1 MVRSLAAALAAALLA
16 GACAAEAPKP
26 APRLRVADIFLKPDT
41 ELIAGRVPPRA
52 TLDVVLRESRLR
64 EDLVPKVVELAT
76 TVFDPRRLRADNP
89 FKLERTL
96 DGLLRTFELEIDT
109 DSFLRI
115 VGLSDERPTALR
127 AEVVPYKK
135 ERVIATTS
143 GLIDR
148 EASSLFA
155 AMEVAGEGPQL
166 SIELADVFGGEID
179 FNSELQPGDTFR
191 LVYEKVFRE
200 GQFSGYGGVLA
211 AEFVNEGRSF
221 KALRYAVPGGKP
233 AYYDEQGRSLK
244 RFFLKSPLKFEASVS
259 SRFTNARRH
268 PVLRIVRPHF
278 GVDYRAPL
286 GSSVVAVANGTVTS
300 AGWSGG
306 AGRLV
311 QLRHAGGWETLYM
324 HLSSIAVRRGQ
335 HVSQGQLIGRVGTSG
350 LSTGPHLD
358 YRVRQRGRYLNPLSV
373 HRSLPPGEPIPA
385 AHLAAFRE
393 EFARS
398 WGLLAASAA
407 SPAGAPAGAPAA
419 QAVPGADPP
428 LPNNVR

>member
-1 MVRSLAAALAAALLA
+1 MAAALLAALIA
-16 GACAAEAPKP
+16 GACAAEAPTP
-26 APRLRVADIFLKPDT
+26 APRLRVADIFLEPDT
-41 ELIAGRVPPRA
+41 QLIAGRVPARA
-52 TLDVVLRESRLR
+52 TLDAVLRESRVR

-89 FKLERTL
+89 FKIERTL
-96 DGLLRTFELEIDT
+96 DGLLRSLELEIDT
-109 DSFLRI
+109 DSFLRV
-115 VGLSDERPTALR
+115 VGLSDERPTELR
-127 AEVVPYKK
+127 VEVVPYRK

-143 GLIDR
+143 GVIDR
-148 EASSLFA
+148 SASSLFA
-155 AMEVAGEGPQL
+155 AMEVAGEGPGL

-191 LVYEKVFRE
+191 LTYEKVFRE

-211 AEFVNEGRSF
+211 AEFVNEGRAF
-221 KALRYAVPGGKP
+221 KALRYTVPGGKP

-259 SRFTNARRH
+259 SRFTHARRH
-268 PVLRIVRPHF
+268 PILRIVRPHL
-278 GVDYRAPL
+278 GVDYRAPI

-311 QLRHAGGWETLYM
+311 RLRHAGGWETLYM
-324 HLSSIAVRRGQ
+324 HLSSVAVRQGQ
-335 HVSQGQLIGRVGTSG
+335 HVSQGQLIGRVGSSG

-358 YRVRQRGRYLNPLSV
+358 YRVRQNGRYLNPLSV
-373 HRSLPPGEPIPA
+373 HRSLPPGEPIPGM
-385 AHLAAFRE
+385 HLAAFRE
-393 EFARS
+393 EFART
-398 WGLLAASAA
+398 WGVLSAGATPSSPAIEAAA
-407 SPAGAPAGAPAA
+407 SPA
-419 QAVPGADPP
+419 PGAP

>member
-1 MVRSLAAALAAALLA
+1 MSRFLAAALLAAILA
-16 GACAAEAPKP
+16 GACAAEAPTS
-26 APRLRVADIFLKPDT
+26 APRLRVADVVLEPDT
-41 ELIAGRVPPRA
+41 ELIAGRVPQRA
-52 TLDVVLRESRLR
+52 TLDAVLRESRLR

-89 FKLERTL
+89 FTLERTL
-96 DGLLRTFELEIDT
+96 DGLLRSFELEIDT

-115 VGLSDERPTALR
+115 VGLSDERPTELSV
-127 AEVVPYKK
+127 EVVPYKK
-135 ERVIATTS
+135 ERVVATTS

-148 EASSLFA
+148 DASSLFA

-191 LVYEKVFRE
+191 LSYEKVFRE
-200 GQFSGYGGVLA
+200 EQFSGYGGVLA
-211 AEFVNEGRSF
+211 AEFVNEGHAF
-221 KALRYAVPGGKP
+221 KALRYALPGGKP

-259 SRFTNARRH
+259 SRFSHARRH
-268 PVLRIVRPHF
+268 PILRIVRPHL

-286 GSSVVAVANGTVTS
+286 GASVVAVANGTVSS
-300 AGWSGG
+300 AGWNGG
-306 AGRLV
+306 AGRMV
-311 QLRHAGGWETLYM
+311 HLRHPGGWETTYM
-324 HLSSIAVRRGQ
+324 HLSSVAVRRGQ
-335 HVSQGQLIGRVGTSG
+335 HVSQGQLIGRVGSSG

-358 YRVRQRGRYLNPLSV
+358 YRVRQGGRYLNPLSV

-393 EFARS
+393 EFARA
-398 WGLLAASAA
+398 WVTLTAAAA
-407 SPAGAPAGAPAA
+407 PPAPSAGASEAPANA
-419 QAVPGADPP
+419 PP

>member
-1 MVRSLAAALAAALLA
+1 MVAALLAALLA
-16 GACAAEAPKP
+16 GACAAEAPTP
-26 APRLRVADIFLKPDT
+26 APLPRAADVILEPDT
-41 ELIAGRVPPRA
+41 ELIAGRVPQRA
-52 TLDVVLRESRLR
+52 TLDTVLRESRLR
-64 EDLVPKVVELAT
+64 DDLVPAVVDLAA
-76 TVFDPRRLRADNP
+76 TVFDLRRLRADNP

-96 DGLLRTFELEIDT
+96 DGLLRSFEYEIDT

-115 VGLSDERPTALR
+115 VGLNDERPTELSVQ
-127 AEVVPYKK
+127 VVPYKK
-135 ERVIATTS
+135 ERVVTTTS

-148 EASSLFA
+148 NATSLFA
-155 AMEVAGEGPQL
+155 AMDVAGEGPQL

-191 LVYEKVFRE
+191 LAFEKVYRE

-211 AEFVNEGRSF
+211 AEFVNEGHAF

-259 SRFTNARRH
+259 SRFSLARRH
-268 PVLRIVRPHF
+268 PILRIVRPHF
-278 GVDYRAPL
+278 GVDYRAPA
-286 GSSVVAVANGTVTS
+286 GSSVVAVANGTVVS

-324 HLSSIAVRRGQ
+324 HLSSVAVRRGQ
-335 HVSQGQLIGRVGTSG
+335 HVSQGQLIGRVGSSG

-358 YRVRQRGRYLNPLSV
+358 YRVRKGGRYLNPLAV

-385 AHLAAFRE
+385 VHLPAFRE
-393 EFARS
+393 EYARA
-398 WGLLAASAA
+398 WATLLAAT
-407 SPAGAPAGAPAA
+407 PAPAPAPGVTGATPAPDA
-419 QAVPGADPP
+419 P